1 MKRKWVTVVIA
12 IFACLSGL
20 APVLSA
26 ATRTKTPRRATQHT
40 RVVRSQAARQ
50 AFAKLSGY
58 PRGRPGYIVDHIIPL
73 ACGGLDEPSNMQWQS
88 VADAKAKDKIERKN
102 CGKR

>member
-1 MKRKWVTVVIA
+1 MKLKIAAVLIA

-26 ATRTKTPRRATQHT
+26 APRTRTPRRATQNA
-40 RVVRSQAARQ
+40 RVVRSRAVRQ

-88 VADAKAKDKIERKN
+88 VADAKAKDKIERKD
-102 CGKR
+102 CRK